1 MPLFVLVSA
10 ACGLAPDA
18 RMLVGAR
25 FARGVGAAMISA
37 NVLSMLGV
45 LYTGPRRVRA
55 ITVYGMV
62 MGAAAVGGQL
72 IGGLLIH
79 ADVAGSGW
87 RPVLWLRH
95 SRRKVRTTRTSRTM
109 WSRSRLGGWR
119 AVIGLEA
126 CSTSTSGQ
134 PERGD

>member
-1 MPLFVLVSA
+1 
-10 ACGLAPDA
+10 
-18 RMLVGAR
+18 MLVGAR

-87 RPVLWLRH
+87 RPVLLINPPVGAAALALTARLVPE
-95 SRRKVRTTRTSRTM
+95 SRAEHARRIDVVGMALVT
-109 WSRSRLGGWR
+109 LALAGPGAAAGGGPS
-119 AVIGLEA
+119 AGLA
-126 CSTSTSGQ
+126 G
-134 PERGD
+134 PGRG